1 MSDARPISDT
11 LADFAFN
18 LTFEK
23 IPAPV
28 IRDAKHLFLD
38 AIGVA
43 FASSREP
50 FARTLVDSLSD
61 FGDGD
66 SAVIGFDERLPLRD
80 AVIANGA
87 LIHGID
93 FDDTHLAA
101 VVHPSASAVPTAL
114 NVAASLGLNGREVLT
129 AYILA
134 IECSAR
140 LGAVA
145 QGEMNQLGFHPTGV
159 IAAFSCAIAAGRLYR
174 LTSQQIAM
182 AQGIALSMAA
192 GTREYSEEGAW
203 TKRLHPGWGAAAG
216 ITAAV
221 LARRGFVGP
230 RKTYEG
236 RFGLFET
243 HLGSQTRRYDLAHA
257 THALGERWAI
267 QEVAVKPLPACHQ
280 LIAAIDAAVSIAQS
294 EGFDWRTIE
303 RVEVCVSPHAVA
315 IVCEPEAAKRAP
327 QSGYATQ
334 FSLYFAV
341 ACGLVRGRFGLPETE
356 QFHDADILSLTQR
369 VTYTIDARDGTPHF
383 GGRVIV
389 THSDGRSMTR
399 DEPVP
404 RGSSGNKI
412 SLESIAEKFMA
423 NTSLVMSYEDSERT
437 MHEILELDHAPDAA
451 RLLNHLQKKA

>member
-1 MSDARPISDT
+1 
-11 LADFAFN
+11 
-18 LTFEK
+18 
-23 IPAPV
+23 
-28 IRDAKHLFLD
+28 
-38 AIGVA
+38 
-43 FASSREP
+43 
-50 FARTLVDSLSD
+50 
-61 FGDGD
+61 
-66 SAVIGFDERLPLRD
+66 
-80 AVIANGA
+80 
-87 LIHGID
+87 
-93 FDDTHLAA
+93 
-101 VVHPSASAVPTAL
+101 
-114 NVAASLGLNGREVLT
+114 
-129 AYILA
+129 
-134 IECSAR
+134 
-140 LGAVA
+140 
-145 QGEMNQLGFHPTGV
+145 
-159 IAAFSCAIAAGRLYR
+159 
-174 LTSQQIAM
+174 M

-412 SLESIAEKFMA
+412 S
-423 NTSLVMSYEDSERT
+423 RT

>member
-1 MSDARPISDT
+1 MSDARPISET
-11 LADFAFN
+11 LAEFAFN
-18 LTFEK
+18 LSFEK
-23 IPAPV
+23 IPESV
-28 IRDAKHLFLD
+28 IRDAKYLFLD

-50 FARTLVDSLSD
+50 FAKTIVDSLSD
-61 FGDGD
+61 FGNGD
-66 SAVIGFDERLPLRD
+66 CAVIGFNERLPLRD

-114 NVAASLGLNGREVLT
+114 NVAAALGLNGREVLT
-129 AYILA
+129 AYVLA

-174 LTSQQIAM
+174 LTSHQLAM
-182 AQGIALSMAA
+182 AQGIALSMAS

-243 HLGSQTRRYDLAHA
+243 HLGSQARRYDLSHA
-257 THALGERWAI
+257 THAP
-267 QEVAVKPLPACHQ
+267 Q
-280 LIAAIDAAVSIAQS
+280 
-294 EGFDWRTIE
+294 
-303 RVEVCVSPHAVA
+303 
-315 IVCEPEAAKRAP
+315 AAKRAP

-334 FSLYFAV
+334 FSLHFAV
-341 ACGLVRGRFGLPETE
+341 ACALVRGRFGLPETE
-356 QFHDADILSLTQR
+356 QFHDAEILSLAQR
-369 VTYTIDARDGTPHF
+369 VSYTVDARDGTPHF

-389 THSDGRSMTR
+389 MHADGHRVTR

-404 RGSSGNKI
+404 RGSTGNKI
-412 SLESIAEKFMA
+412 SFEAIAEKFMA
-423 NTSLVMSYEDSERT
+423 NTSLVMSHEASQRT
-437 MHEILELDHAPDAA
+437 MHEILELDHAPDAV
-451 RLLNHLQKKA
+451 RLLNHLQKNA